1 MQLNLLHILGGAADQ
16 AVKSIEQ
23 EEKDAR
29 VIAANQ
35 VKNLYENYMALK
47 NDNTELENKLKNNLS
62 IVKSAYGTDLSEAQL
77 VDLAKNPM
85 AVKVITDGISA
96 GTFKK
101 EFITPAVLSDITSNS
116 PSNRGAAD
124 TISDILKIPP
134 MAAASVSM
142 YQSKGL
148 FSAAGDNAA
157 KRTAERTAA
166 QYGIPLEQ
174 LQGAVGYKRPTL
186 ESKATVNLEA
196 MQGPKT
202 FEKMKDE
209 AMRELLAAQQS
220 KDDTKITVAVE
231 KATQVRLTEDL
242 FSAAGKKSEAD
253 IRSDL
258 ANKIIIADKKGLDK
272 EVALLKTE
280 LEYRKTLLDKE
291 EKDPNKITA
300 ANYMTAARN
309 ALASAIMDKVPKE
322 AFNVIENPDGS
333 QRVELKT
340 FTHQKKYEE
349 GVNIGRAAVVKEM
362 TNAEGMPK
370 TEMHK
375 LAMLNIGIS
384 FDANGK
390 AIATPYTI
398 PTATNTPAPSASG
411 SSAAPRAGTAAP
423 AATPAPAAAPAPA
436 AVAPT
441 GARAVTG
448 KIGEPAAPA
457 LAPTPAAAPAAARPP
472 VAATKT
478 ATMADVNA
486 YATQKKISPA
496 QVKADLEKNG
506 YRIVD

>member
-62 IVKSAYGTDLSEAQL
+62 IVKAAYGTDLSEAQL

-101 EFITPAVLSDITSNS
+101 EFITPAVLSDITSNNPTS
-116 PSNRGAAD
+116 RGAAD

-174 LQGAVGYKRPTL
+174 LQGAIGYKRPTL

-220 KDDTKITVAVE
+220 KDDTKITAAVE

-242 FSAAGKKSEAD
+242 FSAAGKRTEAD

-258 ANKIIIADKKGLDK
+258 ANKIIIAARKGNDK
-272 EVALLKTE
+272 EVSLLKTE

-322 AFNVIENPDGS
+322 AINVIENPDGS
-333 QRVELKT
+333 QRVEMKT

-349 GVNIGRAAVVKEM
+349 GVNIGRAAVVKQM
-362 TNAEGMPK
+362 TNAEGKPK
-370 TEMHK
+370 TEMHE

-390 AIATPYTI
+390 AIVTPYTI
-398 PTATNTPAPSASG
+398 PLAGNTPAPPASG
-411 SSAAPRAGTAAP
+411 SSAAPRAGSAS
-423 AATPAPAAAPAPA
+423 PAAAPAPA
-436 AVAPT
+436 PT
-441 GARAVTG
+441 GSKAVTG
-448 KIGEPAAPA
+448 KIGGPSAPAPA
-457 LAPTPAAAPAAARPP
+457 LAPTPAPAPAARSP

-486 YATQKKISPA
+486 YAAQKKISPA

-506 YRIVD
+506 YKIVD

>member
-1 MQLNLLHILGGAADQ
+1 MQLNLLHILGGAATQ
-16 AVKSIEQ
+16 AVKSIEE

-101 EFITPAVLSDITSNS
+101 EFITPAVLSDITSNNPTS
-116 PSNRGAAD
+116 RGAAD
-124 TISDILKIPP
+124 SISDMLKIPP
-134 MAAASVSM
+134 MAAAAVSM

-157 KRTAERTAA
+157 RKTAERTAA

-220 KDDTKITVAVE
+220 KDDTKITAAVE

-242 FSAAGKKSEAD
+242 FAAAAGKRTEAD

-258 ANKIIIADKKGLDK
+258 ANKIIIAGKKGNDK
-272 EVALLKTE
+272 EVSLLTSE

-300 ANYMTAARN
+300 ANYMTTARN

-322 AFNVIENPDGS
+322 AINVVENPDGS

-349 GVNIGRAAVVKEM
+349 GVNIGRAAVIKRM
-362 TNAEGMPK
+362 TKADGTPK
-370 TEMHK
+370 SEMHE
-375 LAMLNIGIS
+375 LAMLNIGID
-384 FDANGK
+384 FDANNK

-411 SSAAPRAGTAAP
+411 SSAAPRAGTATTP
-423 AATPAPAAAPAPA
+423 AAAPAAAPAP
-436 AVAPT
+436 T
-441 GARAVTG
+441 GSKAVTG
-448 KIGEPAAPA
+448 KIGGPATPAPA
-457 LAPTPAAAPAAARPP
+457 LAPAPAAAPAAARPP

>member
-101 EFITPAVLSDITSNS
+101 EFITPAVLSDITSNNPTS
-116 PSNRGAAD
+116 RGAAD
-124 TISDILKIPP
+124 SISDMLKIPP
-134 MAAASVSM
+134 MAAAAVSM

-157 KRTAERTAA
+157 RKTAERTAA

-174 LQGAVGYKRPTL
+174 LQGAIGYKRPTL

-196 MQGPKT
+196 MQGPRT
-202 FEKMKDE
+202 FDKMKDE

-220 KDDTKITVAVE
+220 RDDTQITAAVE

-242 FSAAGKKSEAD
+242 FSAAGKRTEAD

-258 ANKIIIADKKGLDK
+258 ANKIIIADKKGNDK
-272 EVALLKTE
+272 EVSLLKTE

-384 FDANGK
+384 FDASGK

-411 SSAAPRAGTAAP
+411 SSAAPRASTAAP
-423 AATPAPAAAPAPA
+423 AATPAPAAAPAPTA
-436 AVAPT
+436 AAPT
-441 GARAVTG
+441 GSRAVTG
-448 KIGEPAAPA
+448 KIGEPAAPIQA
-457 LAPTPAAAPAAARPP
+457 LAPTPAPTARPP

-506 YRIVD
+506 YKIVD

>member
-101 EFITPAVLSDITSNS
+101 EFITPAVLSDITSNNPTS
-116 PSNRGAAD
+116 RGAAD
-124 TISDILKIPP
+124 SISDMLKIPP
-134 MAAASVSM
+134 MAAAAVSM

-157 KRTAERTAA
+157 RKTAERTAA

-202 FEKMKDE
+202 FDKMKDE

-220 KDDTKITVAVE
+220 KDDTKITIAVE

-242 FSAAGKKSEAD
+242 FSAAGKRTEAD

-258 ANKIIIADKKGLDK
+258 ANKIIIAGKKGNDK
-272 EVALLKTE
+272 EVSLLKSE
-280 LEYRKTLLDKE
+280 LEYRKALLDKE

-322 AFNVIENPDGS
+322 AFNVVENPDGS

-384 FDANGK
+384 FDASGK

-398 PTATNTPAPSASG
+398 PTATNTPTPAPSG
-411 SSAAPRAGTAAP
+411 SSAAPRAGTATP
-423 AATPAPAAAPAPA
+423 AAAPAAAP
-436 AVAPT
+436 APT

-448 KIGEPAAPA
+448 KVGEPAAPV
-457 LAPTPAAAPAAARPP
+457 AAPATAAARPP
-472 VAATKT
+472 VAPTKQV
-478 ATMADVNA
+478 TMAEVNA
-486 YATQKKISPA
+486 YLANKNKNLPPDKQLTAA
-496 QVKADLEKNG
+496 QVIADLKKND
-506 YRIVD
+506 YSVVD